1 MEGCSQRPR
10 KASSPQKLE
19 AARHRFSPEALEA
32 GAALTPSFQ
41 TSDTQSSE
49 RINFY
54 GLKPSSLWQFII
66 LALGN

>member
-32 GAALTPSFQ
+32 RAGLTPLFQ
-41 TSDTQSSE
+41 TSDTQSSD

-54 GLKPSSLWQFII
+54 CHKPSSLWQFII
-66 LALGN
+66 LAPGN